1 MQNQKAT
8 DYWHVSDGLF
18 SLNEKIRHVAV
29 VNMFGE
35 VTQCFAKKTRQ
46 PPQEEISRKFQRIAF
61 AINALAF
68 ENVRFM
74 LLDEDDLVLLIINL
88 GEDTLVVGMDKGTPW
103 PEISDIIGRLSN

>member
-18 SLNEKIRHVAV
+18 SANDKVRYVAV

-35 VTQCFAKKTRQ
+35 VTQCFARTPRSS
-46 PPQEEISRKFQRIAF
+46 PEEISQKFQRIAF

-68 ENVRFM
+68 ENVKFM
-74 LLDEDDLVLLIINL
+74 LLTEDDLILLIINL
-88 GEDTLVVGMDKGTPW
+88 GEDTLVVGMDKKTPW
-103 PEISDIIGRLSN
+103 SEISAIIGPLSG

>member
-18 SLNEKIRHVAV
+18 SANDKVRYVAV

-35 VTQCFAKKTRQ
+35 VTQCFARSPH
-46 PPQEEISRKFQRIAF
+46 PPQGEISRKFQRVAF

-74 LLDEDDLVLLIINL
+74 LLNEDDLVLLIVNL
-88 GEDTLVVGMDKGTPW
+88 GEDTLVVGMDKNTPW
-103 PEISDIIGRLSN
+103 PKISAIIGRLSA